1 MAHSIAPI
9 WDDFQPV
16 VLRQNHRQ
24 GEDRT
29 LADILNRVARG
40 SHRESDLEVLSSK
53 IMAKNDPRLPTDG
66 VFIFTINADVNDQ
79 NNKFLDAMEGIET
92 ILNATVRHSTMKN
105 FKPHIEN
112 DGSIKGTPLQSQLRV
127 KRGAEVMLTHNID
140 TCDGLTN
147 GAFGKIIDFSY
158 NSNKK
163 VKHILIEFYN
173 ANVGRT
179 TRLKFPQY
187 INKYPGKNVTPIG
200 LHESHYNIKNA
211 FSTSASKAIAIN
223 FPIKLSFSVTSH
235 KVQGQI
241 ILSQRRWLFT

>member
-1 MAHSIAPI
+1 
-9 WDDFQPV
+9 
-16 VLRQNHRQ
+16 
-24 GEDRT
+24 
-29 LADILNRVARG
+29 
-40 SHRESDLEVLSSK
+40 
-53 IMAKNDPRLPTDG
+53 
-66 VFIFTINADVNDQ
+66 
-79 NNKFLDAMEGIET
+79 
-92 ILNATVRHSTMKN
+92 
-105 FKPHIEN
+105 
-112 DGSIKGTPLQSQLRV
+112 
-127 KRGAEVMLTHNID
+127 MLTHNID

-223 FPIKLSFSVTSH
+223 FPIKLSFSVTSQSARAKH
-235 KVQGQI
+235 FKA
-241 ILSQRRWLFT
+241 